1 MIRSRKREENYS
13 KILCYCIYMS
23 EQRGSIMFSL
33 YNLLLNLQSLS
44 LTHSLLDSL
53 HTPITHCISLFFSP
67 SLSLSLSLSYLTPH
81 PTPFFPSSISHLF
94 PSSISNLRR
103 LSAFADEVQGLDQ
116 YAIRKFGEAF
126 DVVPRTL
133 AENSGGEEHSF
144 ITVYL

>member
-67 SLSLSLSLSYLTPH
+67 SLSLSLSLSLTLH
-81 PTPFFPSSISHLF
+81 PTPPPFSLLRFPIFFLRPF
-94 PSSISNLRR
+94 PIFEDSL
-103 LSAFADEVQGLDQ
+103 
-116 YAIRKFGEAF
+116 
-126 DVVPRTL
+126 
-133 AENSGGEEHSF
+133 HSLMRSKVW
-144 ITVYL
+144 TSTP